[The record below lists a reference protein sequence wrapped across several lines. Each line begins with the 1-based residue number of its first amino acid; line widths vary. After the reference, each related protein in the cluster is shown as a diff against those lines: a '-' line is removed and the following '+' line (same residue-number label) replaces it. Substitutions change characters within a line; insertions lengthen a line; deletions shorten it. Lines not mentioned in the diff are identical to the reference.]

1 MAELESGLMLGY
13 VHLCPVHDLADGEP
27 YAYISRRMVW
37 KFWRW
42 EIVAIY
48 FDRDDD
54 PVVGTNLTMLGAI
67 GMLKLLGVT
76 K

>member
-1 MAELESGLMLGY
+1 MAEIKLGFMH
-13 VHLCPVHDLADGEP
+13 VCPMHGVTLDEP

-42 EIVAIY
+42 EIIAVY
-48 FDRDDD
+48 LDRDGEY
-54 PVVGTNLTMLGAI
+54 VVGANLTKLGAI
-67 GMLKLLGVT
+67 GTLKLLGVT